1 MEWSAFEVG
10 IGFIGIAAT
19 YSTLM
24 FGIYHIRQR
33 IEQAANSSLKN
44 TGKLDKISHSVEE
57 IAKANT
63 KLTHEVDIT
72 HELLRTNNELIK
84 DNTRAFESLQTT
96 IQAFHTVLTLVKR
109 ND

>member
-1 MEWSAFEVG
+1 MEWSAFEVM
-10 IGFIGIAAT
+10 IGFIGIAIT

-33 IEQAANSSLKN
+33 IEQAASFSMKN
-44 TGKLDKISHSVEE
+44 TGKLDDISRSVEE
-57 IAKANT
+57 IAKVNK
-63 KLTHEVDIT
+63 KLSHEVDIT

-84 DNTRAFESLQTT
+84 NNTRAFESLQTT